1 RPYAALVP
9 FHPHGRCSPQVR
21 GLTRHRCPEPSC
33 CRLVRALYVLLVSI
47 VAEQPHLAARSESAV
62 LAAHV
67 LAVAPPNV
75 ALFLWLFH
83 CSVLGRRSPRGTPC
97 RSAQPPGFS
106 GKARRMLLG
115 SCQ

>member
-1 RPYAALVP
+1 MDALL
-9 FHPHGRCSPQVR
+9 SPGAR
-21 GLTRHRCPEPSC
+21 GSRVTVCPEPSC

-47 VAEQPHLAARSESAV
+47 VAAPPPLAARSESAV

-67 LAVAPPNV
+67 PAVDQPNV
-75 ALFLWLFH
+75 QLFLRVFR
-83 CSVLGRRSPRGTPC
+83 CSVLPRRSPLGTPC